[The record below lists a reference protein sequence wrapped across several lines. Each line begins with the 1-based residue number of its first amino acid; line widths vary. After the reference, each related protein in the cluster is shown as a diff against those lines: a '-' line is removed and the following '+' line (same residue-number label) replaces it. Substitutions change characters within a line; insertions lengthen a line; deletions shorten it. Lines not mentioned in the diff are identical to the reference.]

1 MYKYM
6 DATSKVYFWHE
17 TFLMI
22 YCNLVT
28 VDLGS
33 WILSSYCYRYS
44 ICVSCLQFSSFCL
57 YFLPFVIDV
66 ITVEDI
72 QM

>member
-1 MYKYM
+1 
-6 DATSKVYFWHE
+6 
-17 TFLMI
+17 MI

-33 WILSSYCYRYS
+33 WILSSYCYWYS

-57 YFLPFVIDV
+57 YFLPFVIDL